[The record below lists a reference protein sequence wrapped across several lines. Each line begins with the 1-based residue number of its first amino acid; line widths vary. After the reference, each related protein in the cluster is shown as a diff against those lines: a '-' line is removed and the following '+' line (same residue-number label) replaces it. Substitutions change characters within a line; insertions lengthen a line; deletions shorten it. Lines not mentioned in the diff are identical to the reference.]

1 MKTSKILLFF
11 FLIFSCNE
19 PKPNST
25 YKPTSSG
32 NINNLL
38 VVSGDDLWDGP
49 VGDALRRNIGS
60 EIYGLPQAEPYFE
73 LRHVPTAVFSDF
85 VRRNRIVLKIQTSE
99 ISEVKYYKDPYASPQ
114 IVTVISAPD
123 QSKIIELI
131 RDKSEEIIS
140 TFRSVE
146 FKEKQ
151 RRISK
156 SLYNSESI
164 KSLLGID
171 IKFSSAYRIAK
182 QKEHFSWIRRDTEN
196 GSLNLLLYSL
206 PIKNFNDN
214 SSFQEFIIK
223 SRDSISKMEIPGPK
237 EGDYM
242 TTEQSYK
249 PLSFM
254 TELSGASV
262 FQTKSLWKVDGA
274 FMSGPFVNYCFI
286 DTNNNRL
293 LIAEGFVYAPART
306 KRDYIF
312 ELETIMRSITLD

>member
-1 MKTSKILLFF
+1 MKTLKILLFF

-19 PKPNST
+19 SKSNAA
-25 YKPTSSG
+25 YKPSSSG

-38 VVSGDDLWDGP
+38 VVADDDLWDGL
-49 VGDALRRNIGS
+49 VGDALKRNIGS

-73 LRHVPTAVFSDF
+73 LRYVPTAVFSDF
-85 VRRNRIVLKIQTSE
+85 VRRNRIILKIQTSE

-114 IVTVISAPD
+114 IVAVISAPD

-131 RDKSEEIIS
+131 IDKSEEIIS

-164 KSLLGID
+164 KNLLGID
-171 IKFSSAYRIAK
+171 IKFSSVYRIAK

-249 PLSFM
+249 PLSIM
-254 TELSGASV
+254 TELSGVSV

-293 LIAEGFVYAPART
+293 LFADGFVYAPAKT
-306 KRDYIF
+306 KRDYMF
-312 ELETIMRSITLD
+312 ELETIIRSITLD

>member
-1 MKTSKILLFF
+1 MKSLQTLLFF
-11 FLIFSCNE
+11 LLIFSCNE
-19 PKPNST
+19 SKSNTT
-25 YKPTSSG
+25 YKPSSSG

-38 VVSGDDLWDGP
+38 VVVDDDLWNGL
-49 VGDALRRNIGS
+49 VGDALRLNIGS

-73 LRHVPTAVFSDF
+73 LRQVPTAVFSGF

-99 ISEVKYYKDPYASPQ
+99 ISEVKYYKDPFASPQ
-114 IVTVISAPD
+114 ILAVISAPD
-123 QSKIIELI
+123 QSKLIELI
-131 RDKSEEIIS
+131 RDESEKIIS

-156 SLYNSESI
+156 SLYNGESI
-164 KSLLGID
+164 KGLLGVD

-182 QKEHFSWIRRDTEN
+182 QKDHFTWIRRDTEN
-196 GSLNLLLYSL
+196 GSLNLLLYIL

-242 TTEQSYK
+242 TTERSYK

-254 TELSGASV
+254 TGVSGVSV

-286 DTNNNRL
+286 DTNNSRL
-293 LIAEGFVYAPART
+293 LVAEGFVYAPAKT
-306 KRDYIF
+306 KRDYMF
-312 ELETIMRSITLD
+312 ELETIIRSIVLD

>member
-1 MKTSKILLFF
+1 MKTLKTLFFF
-11 FLIFSCNE
+11 FLIASCNE
-19 PKPNST
+19 SKYNTT
-25 YKPTSSG
+25 YKPSSSG

-38 VVSGDDLWDGP
+38 VVVDDELWDGL

-73 LRHVPTAVFSDF
+73 LRQVSTDVFSGF

-99 ISEVKYYKDPYASPQ
+99 ISEVKYYKDPFATPQ
-114 IVTVISAPD
+114 IVAVISAPD
-123 QSKIIELI
+123 KSKIIELI
-131 RDKSEEIIS
+131 RDKSEEVIS

-156 SLYNSESI
+156 SLYNSEGI
-164 KSLLGID
+164 RSLLGVD

-182 QKEHFSWIRRDTEN
+182 QNDHFSWIRRDTEN

-223 SRDSISKMEIPGPK
+223 SRDSVSKMQIPGPK
-237 EGDYM
+237 QGDYM
-242 TTEQSYK
+242 TTERSYK

-254 TELSGASV
+254 IEVSGVPV

-293 LIAEGFVYAPART
+293 LIAEGFVYAPAKT
-306 KRDYIF
+306 KRDYMF